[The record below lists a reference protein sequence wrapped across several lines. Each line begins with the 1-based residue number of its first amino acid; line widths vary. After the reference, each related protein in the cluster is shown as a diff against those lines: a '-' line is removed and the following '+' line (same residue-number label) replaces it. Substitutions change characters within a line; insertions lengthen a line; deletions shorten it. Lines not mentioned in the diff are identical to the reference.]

1 MNVERPFDTRP
12 LDRPLQREPRERS
25 ATEPVTAW
33 HSLSTTDVEA
43 RLGTTDAGLAPMEA
57 AARLV
62 RDGPNALAPP
72 PAPSLPLL
80 FLRQFNSPLI
90 YLLIAAAAISLALG
104 HRTDA
109 GFIGVVLV
117 VNAIIGTVQE
127 GKAVQSLAALR
138 RMIGQTATVRRGGA
152 VSIVDARDVVVGDI
166 VVLESGMAV
175 PADIRLSSSTTL
187 KVDQSTFSGESV
199 AVAKTETAKLSAGTP
214 PGDRVTMLLA
224 GTMIEQGRGVGIVVA
239 TGADTALGA
248 IDASLRDA
256 TPTPPPLVLRLDR
269 LARQISIATIA
280 LIVPF
285 AIVLFVQG
293 RPGDQILLL
302 AVALAVSAIP
312 EGLSIAVTVALAAG
326 TRRMA
331 ARKVIVRSLPAVE
344 GLGACTIIASDKTGT
359 LTRNILSVERILLA
373 DGTMLDRADWPTH
386 AAELAALRHAAALC
400 NEASIGPDGVAIG
413 DTVDTALLG
422 FAGDGGADLA
432 ALQALVRCAALPYEP
447 ANKFSSVAVDEGEGV
462 RVFAKGAP
470 EVVREMCRP
479 VAPSVID
486 AAIAMAG
493 KGYRVIA
500 VAASDG
506 SAAAA
511 DALAP
516 RDLVLLGWIGLI
528 DPVRPEVPAAIA
540 RCAEAGI
547 GVRMVT
553 GDHPGTA
560 LTIARGLGLDVRDD
574 QVVTGTQMSDL
585 ADQPGALSALVL
597 DGRVFARIEPVQK
610 LEIVRILAASGELVA
625 VTGDGVNDAPALQAA
640 HIGVA
645 MGMAGTDVA
654 RGAAD
659 LVLADD
665 NFASIVAGVEEG
677 RITYANVRRIVIILL
692 ATGIAEI
699 GMFLGAVAFGLPM
712 PLTAVQ
718 LLWLNLV
725 TNGAQDVM
733 LGFGRGEGDELRQPP
748 RRPGEPLLD
757 GSAIALMVPPAL
769 MMTGLALFLVHGMH
783 GDGRPVAEI
792 QNAVLLMTVLF
803 QNVYVLCMRSER
815 RSILREPV
823 FSNPW
828 LLLGIGIAITLQL
841 LAMAWQPLGGV
852 LGTALVSRET
862 LWFCLAATA
871 ATIVVTELT
880 KQVVAR
886 WQRGARSVPPIG
898 RAGSR

>member
-1 MNVERPFDTRP
+1 MMVDHPVDK
-12 LDRPLQREPRERS
+12 REDVGAAP
-25 ATEPVTAW
+25 TTIW
-33 HSLSTTDVEA
+33 HAMTSKGVMASV
-43 RLGTTDAGLAPMEA
+43 GTTPDGLLPDDAAG
-57 AARLV
+57 RLL
-62 RDGPNALAPP
+62 RDGLNELARPP
-72 PAPSLPLL
+72 TPSLVLL

-90 YLLIAAAAISLALG
+90 YLLIAAAIISLSLD

-109 GFIGVVLV
+109 AFIGVVLV
-117 VNAIIGTVQE
+117 VNAVIGTFQE
-127 GKAVQSLAALR
+127 GKAAESLAALR
-138 RMIGQTATVRRGGA
+138 QMVGHTATVKRGGA
-152 VSIVDARDVVVGDI
+152 LSVIDAREIVVGD
-166 VVLESGMAV
+166 VVELESGMAV
-175 PADIRLSSSTTL
+175 PADIRLSASRDL
-187 KVDQSTFSGESV
+187 RIDQSTFSGESMPV
-199 AVAKTETAKLSAGTP
+199 VKDENAELAERTP
-214 PGDRVTMLLA
+214 PGDRSTMLLA
-224 GTMIEQGRGVGIVVA
+224 GTMVEEGRGVGVVVA

-248 IDASLRDA
+248 IDASLRSNKA
-256 TPTPPPLVLRLDR
+256 PPPPLVMRLDR
-269 LARQISIATIA
+269 LAQQISLATIA

-285 AIVLFVQG
+285 ALILLVQG
-293 RPGDQILLL
+293 RPADQILLL
-302 AVALAVSAIP
+302 SVALAVSAIP

-373 DGTMLDRADWPTH
+373 NGTVWDRPDWTAH
-386 AAELAALRHAAALC
+386 AEDLSAIRHAAALC
-400 NEASIGPDGVAIG
+400 NEASIGPDGVAVG
-413 DTVDTALLG
+413 DTVDIALLG
-422 FAGDGGADLA
+422 FAADGGADLA
-432 ALQALVRCAALPYEP
+432 ALHAIVRVAALPYEP
-447 ANKFSSVAVDEGEGV
+447 ARKFSTVAVDEGHGV

-470 EVVREMCRP
+470 EVVRPMCRP
-479 VAPSVID
+479 IDPVVI
-486 AAIAMAG
+486 ARANAMASN
-493 KGYRVIA
+493 GYRIIA
-500 VAASDG
+500 IAASDG
-506 SAAAA
+506 SSPV
-511 DALAP
+511 DTQAP
-516 RDLVLLGWIGLI
+516 GDLVFLGWIGLI

-560 LTIARGLGLDVRDD
+560 LTIARSLGLDVREN
-574 QVVTGTQMSDL
+574 QVVTGTQMRDL
-585 ADQPGALSALVL
+585 EGKAAALSALVL
-597 DGRVFARIEPVQK
+597 GGRVFARIEPVQK
-610 LEIVRILAASGELVA
+610 LEIVQILAASGELVA

-645 MGMAGTDVA
+645 MGVAGTDVA

-699 GMFLGAVAFGLPM
+699 GMFIGAVALGLPM

-748 RRPGEPLLD
+748 RRPSEPILD
-757 GSAIALMVPPAL
+757 RSAIALMIPPAL
-769 MMTGLALFLVHGMH
+769 VMTGFALFLVYGMH
-783 GDGRPVAEI
+783 RAGEPLGQI

-815 RSILREPV
+815 RSVLRQPL

-828 LLLGIGIAITLQL
+828 LLLGVGVAVSLQL
-841 LAMAWQPLGGV
+841 LAMFWPVLGRV
-852 LGTALVSRET
+852 LGTSPVSTGT

-871 ATIVVTELT
+871 STVVVTEVT
-880 KQVVAR
+880 KHGVAR
-886 WQRGARSVPPIG
+886 WQRSADHG
-898 RAGSR
+898 

>member
-1 MNVERPFDTRP
+1 MIA
-12 LDRPLQREPRERS
+12 DRPVD
-25 ATEPVTAW
+25 TENPVAALMTIWHAMSSDSVMAAVKTTA
-33 HSLSTTDVEA
+33 D
-43 RLGTTDAGLAPMEA
+43 GLRPDDA

-62 RDGPNALAPP
+62 QDGRNELAPP
-72 PAPSLPLL
+72 PTPSLLLL
-80 FLRQFNSPLI
+80 FVRQFNSPLI
-90 YLLIAAAAISLALG
+90 YLLIAAAIISLSLG

-109 GFIGVVLV
+109 AFIGVVLI

-127 GKAVQSLAALR
+127 GKAAESLAALR
-138 RMIGQTATVRRGGA
+138 QMIGQTTTVRRGGA
-152 VSIVDARDVVVGDI
+152 LSVVDARDIVVGD
-166 VVLESGMAV
+166 VVELESGMAV
-175 PADIRLSSSTTL
+175 PADIRLSSSHDL
-187 KVDQSTFSGESV
+187 HIDQSTFSGESM
-199 AVAKTETAKLSAGTP
+199 AVTKDETATLAERTP
-214 PGDRVTMLLA
+214 AGDRSTMVLA
-224 GTMIEQGRGVGIVVA
+224 GTMVEQGRGVGVVVA

-248 IDASLRDA
+248 IDASLRSA
-256 TPTPPPLVLRLDR
+256 KPTPPPLVMRLQR

-285 AIVLFVQG
+285 ALILLAQG

-359 LTRNILSVERILLA
+359 LTQNILSVERILLA
-373 DGTMLDRADWPTH
+373 DGRSVDRADWAAH
-386 AAELAALRHAAALC
+386 ADALAGLRHAGGLC
-400 NEASIGPDGVAIG
+400 NEASIGPDGSPIG
-413 DTVDTALLG
+413 DTVDVALLR
-422 FAGDGGADLA
+422 FAADGGVGLADLGA
-432 ALQALVRCAALPYEP
+432 VVRVSALPYEP
-447 ANKFSSVAVDEGEGV
+447 ARKFSSVAVDEGRGL
-462 RVFAKGAP
+462 RVFVKGAP
-470 EVVREMCRP
+470 EVVRPMCQP
-479 VAPSVID
+479 IDPAVI
-486 AAIAMAG
+486 AAATAMAND
-493 KGYRVIA
+493 GYRVIA

-506 SAAAA
+506 AAAV
-511 DALAP
+511 DVKAP
-516 RDLVLLGWIGLI
+516 GDLTLLGWIGLI
-528 DPVRPEVPAAIA
+528 DPVRPEVPDAIA

-560 LTIARGLGLDVRDD
+560 LTIARVLGLKVRDD
-574 QVVTGTQMSDL
+574 QVVTGTQMQDL
-585 ADQPGALSALVL
+585 EGKAAELSALVIR
-597 DGRVFARIEPVQK
+597 GRVFARIEPVQK
-610 LEIVRILAASGELVA
+610 LQIVQILAASGELVA

-645 MGMAGTDVA
+645 MGLAGTDVA

-699 GMFLGAVAFGLPM
+699 GMFLGSVALGLPM

-748 RRPGEPLLD
+748 RRPDEPLLD
-757 GSAIALMVPPAL
+757 RSAIALMVPPAL
-769 MMTGLALFLVHGMH
+769 MMTGLTLFLVYGMH
-783 GDGRPVAEI
+783 RDGYAVVEI

-815 RSILREPV
+815 RSVLREPPS
-823 FSNPW
+823 SNPW
-828 LLLGIGIAITLQL
+828 LLLGVGIAVSLQL
-841 LAMAWQPLGGV
+841 LAMVWAPLGRV
-852 LGTALVSRET
+852 LGTSPVSIET

-871 ATIVVTELT
+871 STVVVTEVT

-886 WQRGARSVPPIG
+886 WQRGAPRG
-898 RAGSR
+898 

>member
-1 MNVERPFDTRP
+1 MNVERPFDTI
-12 LDRPLQREPRERS
+12 EK
-25 ATEPVTAW
+25 PVRTSPAW
-33 HSLSTTDVEA
+33 HTLSTADVEA
-43 RLGTTDAGLAPMEA
+43 RLGTSNAGLTAKDA

-62 RDGPNALAPP
+62 RDGLNELAPP
-72 PAPSLPLL
+72 PTPSIMLL

-90 YLLIAAAAISLALG
+90 YLLVAAAVVSLGLG
-104 HRTDA
+104 HHTDA
-109 GFIGVVLV
+109 AFIGVVLV
-117 VNAIIGTVQE
+117 VNALIGTFQE
-127 GKAVQSLAALR
+127 DKAAGSLAALR
-138 RMIGQTATVRRGGA
+138 QMVGQTATVRRGG
-152 VSIVDARDVVVGDI
+152 VISIVNARDIVVGDI
-166 VVLESGMAV
+166 VEVESGMAV
-175 PADIRLSSSTTL
+175 PADIRLATTSVL
-187 KVDQSTFSGESV
+187 RIDQSTFSGESMP
-199 AVAKTETAKLSAGTP
+199 VAKDADKIVPERTP
-214 PGDRVTMLLA
+214 PAERTTMLLA
-224 GTMIEQGRGVGIVVA
+224 GTMVDEGRGAGVVVA
-239 TGADTALGA
+239 TGGNTALGA
-248 IDASLRDA
+248 IDASLRG
-256 TPTPPPLVLRLDR
+256 TKGTPPPLVLRLDR

-285 AIVLFVQG
+285 ALVLLVQG

-359 LTRNILSVERILLA
+359 LTRNILSVERVVLA
-373 DGTMLDRADWPTH
+373 DGTVLDRTDGAAHAD
-386 AAELAALRHAAALC
+386 ALAAIRHAAALC
-400 NEASIGPDGVAIG
+400 NEAALGPDGFPVG
-413 DTVDTALLG
+413 DTVDVALLG
-422 FAGDGGADLA
+422 FARDGGADLA
-432 ALQALVRCAALPYEP
+432 ALHAIVRGDALAYEP
-447 ANKFSSVAVDEGEGV
+447 ARKFATVAIDEGQGV
-462 RVFAKGAP
+462 RVYAKGAP
-470 EVVREMCRP
+470 EVIRPMCRL
-479 VAPSVID
+479 ID
-486 AAIAMAG
+486 ASAIVKAVAMAED
-493 KGYRVIA
+493 GYRIIA

-506 SAAAA
+506 STSV
-511 DALAP
+511 DAKAP
-516 RDLVLLGWIGLI
+516 HDLVFLGWIGLI

-560 LTIARGLGLDVRDD
+560 LTIARGLGLDVRAD
-574 QVVTGTQMSDL
+574 QVVTGTQMADL
-585 ADQPGALSALVL
+585 ADKKAELSTLVL
-597 DGRVFARIEPVQK
+597 AGRVFARIEPVQK
-610 LEIVRILAASGELVA
+610 LEIVQILAKSGELVA

-645 MGMAGTDVA
+645 MGLAGTDVA

-677 RITYANVRRIVIILL
+677 RVTYANVRRIVIILL
-692 ATGIAEI
+692 ATGMSEI

-748 RRPGEPLLD
+748 RRPEEPILD
-757 GSAIALMVPPAL
+757 HSAIALMIPPAL
-769 MMTGLALFLVHGMH
+769 MMTGLALYLVYRMDL
-783 GDGRPVAEI
+783 DGRPLAEI

-815 RSILREPV
+815 RSILREPA
-823 FSNPW
+823 FTNPW
-828 LLLGIGIAITLQL
+828 LVLGIGIALASHL
-841 LAMAWQPLGGV
+841 LAMFWPALGGV
-852 LGTALVSRET
+852 LGTSPVSVTT

-871 ATIVVTELT
+871 STVVVTEVT
-880 KQVVAR
+880 KQLVAR
-886 WQRGARSVPPIG
+886 WQRSAPRG
-898 RAGSR
+898 